1 MKKLAATILRT
12 FGRGFGVLALFVF
25 ATVGTASPDNI
36 SKTFEFGA
44 GTAYPRS
51 ATRAFSIPCGTLGGV
66 AAVVNFQR
74 LGRAE
79 PSNDVPI
86 RIEFREPDTEPGH
99 EGLIMIRTATAKT
112 TEQTTT
118 LNRPENNRGC
128 NLPWYVTVR
137 YANEDTAPFRI
148 FGTIRLNW
156 DGRVRGIAVGAT
168 GSTRINKGDSRRI
181 TLEYSGG
188 LPQGIV
194 QITGVWHH
202 QALLAGP
209 NPIKLKFELIDP
221 NGTVV
226 KTAEG
231 YSTDESG
238 SALPKL
244 KLIYQVPNC
253 FPGQW
258 ILRISNA
265 ESNSDALV
273 EKPAA
278 TLTPDC
284 P

>member
-1 MKKLAATILRT
+1 MTETATTVLRNL
-12 FGRGFGVLALFVF
+12 GRVLGVLALCVF
-25 ATVGTASPDNI
+25 ATVGAASPDNI

-51 ATRAFSIPCGTLGGV
+51 ATRAFSIPCGTVGGV

-79 PSNDVPI
+79 PSDDVPI

-99 EGLIMIRTATAKT
+99 EGPIMIKTATAKT
-112 TEQTTT
+112 TGQTIT
-118 LNRPENNRGC
+118 LNRPENKRGC

-148 FGTIRLNW
+148 FGSIRLNW
-156 DGRVRGIAVGAT
+156 DGRVRGVAVGAA
-168 GSTRINKGDSRRI
+168 SSFKLNKGDSRRI
-181 TLEYSGG
+181 GLDYSGG
-188 LPQGIV
+188 LSQGLV

-202 QALLAGP
+202 ALLAGRD
-209 NPIKLKFELIDP
+209 PIKLKFELIDP

-231 YSTDESG
+231 YSADESR
-238 SALPKL
+238 SELPKL

-265 ESNSDALV
+265 EADRDAFV
-273 EKPAA
+273 EKPTA
-278 TLTPDC
+278 TLTPAC